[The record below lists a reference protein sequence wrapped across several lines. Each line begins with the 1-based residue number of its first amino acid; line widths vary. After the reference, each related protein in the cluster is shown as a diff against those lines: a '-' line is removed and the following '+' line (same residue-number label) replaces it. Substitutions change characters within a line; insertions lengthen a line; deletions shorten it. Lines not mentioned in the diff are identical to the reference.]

1 MSEQNMTRLRRWG
14 IPVLLIILPL
24 ILYWPLVFG
33 GETVYWGTPLL
44 QFWPWRTF
52 AAEELRAGRLPL
64 WNPYAGNGGPL
75 LADHQS
81 AILYPLNL
89 IFWFLPVERAMGLS
103 LVLHAVLAGAAMAA
117 LARELQVSRLGSLV
131 AALAFMFSGYMV
143 ARGAFL
149 TEVSALPWIPLL
161 WLFGRR
167 LVRQPSVAN
176 LSFLAATIAL
186 QFLAGH
192 AQTWFYSLCS
202 LALYGLWEGGRWLAQ
217 RRAGLHG
224 AVRTSALAF
233 APPTSNSHTARLVGQ
248 LVARYLLLL
257 AAVAWGIAMAGAQFL
272 PTLELNQM
280 AGRAQRQ
287 GWEAFALQYSFWPW
301 RLITLLLP
309 DFFGNPSRG
318 NYWGYATY
326 WEDAGYVGV
335 MPFLCAAMAV
345 LAWIRWRRCRSA
357 SPSSLDHVPFFAPL
371 AVFALLMALGKNT
384 PFYMLFFRY
393 VPGFNAFQAP
403 ARWLCIYTST
413 VALLAGI
420 GVDVLRPSRR
430 LTYVCRLG
438 IAGAV
443 ALALTAS
450 IGQKILSGVTATFS
464 LPLIVFSIW
473 FAVAMFLFLWG
484 QGARQQ
490 RSPQAMLPP
499 DPALGQPGRGVRTGI
514 LPLHLPPAGDLHW
527 RSLVFSAAV
536 LLVVAVDLVL
546 AGHSLNPA
554 ITAQLYGRRTQ
565 IGAFLS
571 SDGPQGRFFY
581 FADDREQVMFGRYL
595 DFRSYGPSDLQY
607 WWGMR
612 ESLLPDL
619 GMVEQLPSANTFE
632 PLVESRYYALL
643 QGVER
648 MPSEAAMRVLGM
660 MNVAYILSPSLER
673 AAEVAYRAPTVTVYR
688 NPYLL
693 PRAYTLCRARV
704 LTAEQAV
711 RELASVDFDPTQEVI
726 LEPPALPQATGCN
739 WQPATVLRSVPNR
752 VTIETSLPQPG
763 YLVLADTFYPG
774 WQAFVDGHRAEIMR
788 ANYAFRAVQLTEGEH
803 QVVFEYRPGSLT
815 AGVICS
821 AAAVSMVAVARIA
834 ASYLDTRSRNRRAGL
849 HANGH
854 ERPSKRGKPQ
864 HDQ

>member
-1 MSEQNMTRLRRWG
+1 MEKRETTLRTLSLTL
-14 IPVLLIILPL
+14 ILLLPL
-24 ILYWPLVFG
+24 ILYWPFVFG
-33 GETVYWGTPLL
+33 GKTIYWGTPLL

-64 WNPYAGNGGPL
+64 WNPYAGNGVPL

-117 LARELQVSRLGSLV
+117 LARDLQISRLGSLA

-143 ARGAFL
+143 ARGSFL

-167 LVRQPSVAN
+167 LVRKPSVAN

-202 LALYGLWEGGRWLAQ
+202 MSLLGLWEGGRWLAQ
-217 RRAGLHG
+217 RRASLRG
-224 AVRTSALAF
+224 AGRTSA
-233 APPTSNSHTARLVGQ
+233 PTSNSHTAHLVSQ
-248 LVARYLLLL
+248 LVVRYLLLL
-257 AAVAWGIAMAGAQFL
+257 AAVAWGIAIAGAQFL

-309 DFFGNPSRG
+309 DFFGNPSLG
-318 NYWGYATY
+318 SYWGYATY

-357 SPSSLDHVPFFAPL
+357 SPSSLDYVPFFAPL
-371 AVFALLMALGKNT
+371 AVLALLMALGKNT

-420 GVDVLRPSRR
+420 GVDVLRPSHR
-430 LTYVCRLG
+430 LAYICRLG

-443 ALALTAS
+443 ALALTAF
-450 IGQKILSGVTATFS
+450 IGKQVLLSVKATFFV
-464 LPLIVFSIW
+464 PLILFSIW
-473 FAVAMFLFLWG
+473 FAVAMLLFLWG
-484 QGARQQ
+484 QGAPQQ

-499 DPALGQPGRGVRTGI
+499 DPAPGQSGRGARTGI
-514 LPLHLPPAGDLHW
+514 LPLHLPPAGDPHR

-536 LLVVAVDLVL
+536 LLVIASDLIL

-554 ITAQLYGRRTQ
+554 ITAQFYGRRTQ

-581 FADDREQVMFGRYL
+581 FADDWAQVMFGRYL
-595 DFRSYGPSDLQY
+595 DFHSYGPSDLQY

-619 GMVEQLPSANTFE
+619 GMVEQLPSANTSE

-643 QGVER
+643 QVVER

-660 MNVAYILSPSLER
+660 MNVAYVLSPSSER
-673 AAEVAYRAPTVTVYR
+673 TTEVAYRASTVTVYR

-704 LTAEQAV
+704 LDPKQAMH
-711 RELASVDFDPTQEVI
+711 EIGSVDFDPTQEVI
-726 LEPPALPQATGCN
+726 LEPPALPQSAGCD

-803 QVVFEYRPGSLT
+803 QVVFEYRPGSFT

-821 AAAVSMVAVARIA
+821 AAAVSMVVVARIA
-834 ASYLDTRSRNRRAGL
+834 ASYLGTRSRNRRAGL
-849 HANGH
+849 HANDH
-854 ERPSKRGKPQ
+854 ERPRKRGKP
-864 HDQ
+864 